1 MIVMKQNEDRFIKTY
16 EQGSFNVFEIWVDRM
31 TGVNYLYRN
40 SGTSGGLTVLL
51 DKNGKPIVTSVFEDS
66 IKPL

>member
-1 MIVMKQNEDRFIKTY
+1 MRQSEERFMKIY
-16 EQGSFNVFEIWVDRM
+16 SQGSLNVTEIWIDKI

-40 SGTSGGLTVLL
+40 NGSSGGLTVLV

>member
-1 MIVMKQNEDRFIKTY
+1 MKQNEDRFIKTY
-16 EQGSFNVFEIWVDRM
+16 DQGSFNVFEIWVDKM

-40 SGTSGGLTVLL
+40 SGTSGGLTVLV